1 MKENNKNVFIIT
13 LLILIII
20 CLTFYICYDKLII
33 KTENN
38 NILENNNTLNNK
50 QNDNIN
56 NNLDNTQKEIIL
68 PKDKVAFSIERYN
81 DKIISILYALGDDE
95 NLYYYLNTDTS
106 KDLEKDYIY
115 SYNNSD
121 LNGSKF
127 MEENL
132 IKYKDLNNI
141 KRIMGTNTTST
152 GTSFNLLAITNDGKV
167 FSIWYDYTQNKFTL
181 NIISDFSKYNVDEII
196 YYKPAIG
203 CIKGNNCS
211 SKFKIKTTDGKII
224 EDTISH
230 E

>member
-38 NILENNNTLNNK
+38 NNTLNNK

-68 PKDKVAFSIERYN
+68 PKDKVAFSIEKYN
-81 DKIISILYALGDDE
+81 DKIISILYVIGDDG

-141 KRIMGTNTTST
+141 KRIMGTNTTTT

-167 FSIWYDYTQNKFTL
+167 YSIWYDYMQNKFVL
-181 NIISDFSKYNVDEII
+181 NVISDFSKYLVDEII

-203 CIKGNNCS
+203 CIKENNCS
-211 SKFKIKTTDGKII
+211 SKFKIKTTDGKIV
-224 EDTISH
+224 EDSINY
-230 E
+230 